1 MLKAGANWE
10 VISQM
15 MSYISDKAA
24 QVESLAADI
33 AAGNAGEATPQSKP
47 VFSTFLSG
55 KSSKSPMD
63 ALRASPKKGSNA
75 LKRLG
80 INVSEAAR
88 QLDLPMLQQLA
99 PMAGAKVA
107 ALEAEATNA
116 NCSRGKKGKMIKAA
130 KAEAL
135 IRRVL
140 AQTPPGLFQHMMRTI
155 NSQVLVLLDTRRSGY
170 VDLAL
175 LIMCL
180 LALCDAPVVDRL
192 SAAYRVMQWRNGDD
206 PITRRDAFDYVAAL
220 RVIFAPAHD
229 AREWTAHAP
238 EAMDGQF
245 INVQRW
251 VSMVTD
257 SRLGFGLFEAMP
269 HLCKP
274 LA

>member
-33 AAGNAGEATPQSKP
+33 AAGTAGEATPQSKP
-47 VFSTFLSG
+47 VFSTLLGG
-55 KSSKSPMD
+55 KSSKSPMN

-80 INVSEAAR
+80 VNVSEAAR

-99 PMAGAKVA
+99 LMTGASVEDLEKA
-107 ALEAEATNA
+107 ANDD
-116 NCSRGKKGKMIKAA
+116 NCSKKGKMIKAA
-130 KAEAL
+130 RAEAL
-135 IRRVL
+135 IRKVL
-140 AQTPPGLFQHMMRTI
+140 SKTASGLFQHMMRTI

-192 SAAYRVMQWRNGDD
+192 SAAYRVMQWRKGDD

-229 AREWTAHAP
+229 PREWTAHAP

-251 VSMVTD
+251 ISMVTD